1 MFSEIPSTPGRRQQI
16 PRTLRS
22 IRTPACEASYSA
34 WMQRVS
40 TSAFI
45 FSAIRA
51 SSPASCA
58 AAVRSISATI
68 WSRIVV
74 GETSTLRYSAGRP

>member
-1 MFSEIPSTPGRRQQI
+1 
-16 PRTLRS
+16 
-22 IRTPACEASYSA
+22 
-34 WMQRVS
+34 MQRAS

-51 SSPASCA
+51 SSPARCA
-58 AAVRSISATI
+58 STVASISSTMR
-68 WSRIVV
+68 SRIVV

>member
-1 MFSEIPSTPGRRQQI
+1 MFSETPGTPGRRQQM

-22 IRTPACEASYSA
+22 TGTPACEASYRA
-34 WMQRVS
+34 WMQRAS
-40 TSAFI
+40 TSEFI

-51 SSPASCA
+51 SSPATWA
-58 AAVRSISATI
+58 ATVRSISETI
-68 WSRIVV
+68 PSRIVV

>member
-1 MFSEIPSTPGRRQQI
+1 MFSETPSTPGRRQQI

-34 WMQRVS
+34 WMQRAS
-40 TSAFI
+40 TSEFI

-51 SSPASCA
+51 SSPASWA
-58 AAVRSISATI
+58 AAVRSISSMI
-68 WSRIVV
+68 RSRIVV

>member
-1 MFSEIPSTPGRRQQI
+1 MFSEIPGTPGRRQQI

-22 IRTPACEASYSA
+22 TRTPAREASYSA
-34 WMQRVS
+34 RMHPAS
-40 TSAFI
+40 TSEFI

-51 SSPASCA
+51 ASPDRWASTVA
-58 AAVRSISATI
+58 SISPMI

-74 GETSTLRYSAGRP
+74 GETRTLR